1 MDYKESYELWLNNP
15 YIDEE
20 TKEELRALAGD
31 EQEIRERFYTDLE
44 LSLIHILRS

>member
-20 TKEELRALAGD
+20 TKRGTESSCGG
-31 EQEIRERFYTDLE
+31 
-44 LSLIHILRS
+44 

>member
-20 TKEELRALAGD
+20 TKEELRSSCGG
-31 EQEIRERFYTDLE
+31 
-44 LSLIHILRS
+44 